1 MLRMTANASFASF
14 QNNMEEY
21 CISCEKELT
30 SDDIGFHKK
39 MVNRGAEEFM
49 CIDCLCDYFGI
60 TREKADE
67 MIQNFRKSGCKL
79 FN

>member
-1 MLRMTANASFASF
+1 MDELI
-14 QNNMEEY
+14 
-21 CISCEKELT
+21 CLSCEKPLT
-30 SDDIGFHKK
+30 QDDIGFHRK
-39 MVNRGAEEFM
+39 MVNRGAREFM

-67 MIQNFRKSGCKL
+67 MIEKFKSMGCSM

>member
-1 MLRMTANASFASF
+1 
-14 QNNMEEY
+14 MEELL
-21 CISCEKELT
+21 CVSCEKPLT
-30 SDDIGFHKK
+30 KDDIGFHKK

-60 TREKADE
+60 SREKADE
-67 MIQNFRKSGCKL
+67 LIARFKSMGCSM

>member
-1 MLRMTANASFASF
+1 MKELL
-14 QNNMEEY
+14 
-21 CISCEKELT
+21 CISCEQPLT

-49 CIDCLCDYFGI
+49 CIDCLCDYFGL

-67 MIQNFRKSGCKL
+67 MIDKFKEMGCSL
-79 FN
+79 F

>member
-1 MLRMTANASFASF
+1 MTASAIFALF
-14 QNNMEEY
+14 QNNMSSLI

-30 SDDIGFHKK
+30 SEDVGFHKK

-49 CIDCLCDYFGI
+49 CIDCLCEYFGI
-60 TREKADE
+60 PREKADE
-67 MIQNFRKSGCKL
+67 MIENFRRMGCVL